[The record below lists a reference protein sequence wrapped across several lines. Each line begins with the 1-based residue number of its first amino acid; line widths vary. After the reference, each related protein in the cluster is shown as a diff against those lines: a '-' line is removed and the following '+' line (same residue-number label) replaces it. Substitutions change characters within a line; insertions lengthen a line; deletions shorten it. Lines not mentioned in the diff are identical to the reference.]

1 MAAVAVSAMLIGSL
15 SDMEG
20 VARGI
25 RISLIAGMRHSVG
38 TSSEEI
44 RRTLFIAAIAI
55 EDFFFLKISNLN
67 DLTDASRPHS
77 GSECPGSPRCF

>member
-25 RISLIAGMRHSVG
+25 RMGRLIAGMRHSEG
-38 TSSEEI
+38 TSSEEN
-44 RRTLFIAAIAI
+44 RRTLINDIAQAP
-55 EDFFFLKISNLN
+55 D
-67 DLTDASRPHS
+67 
-77 GSECPGSPRCF
+77 

>member
-25 RISLIAGMRHSVG
+25 RMGLIAGMRHSVG
-38 TSSEEI
+38 TSRVPSEEN
-44 RRTLFIAAIAI
+44 RRTLINDISHRRPI
-55 EDFFFLKISNLN
+55 EDFLK
-67 DLTDASRPHS
+67 SR
-77 GSECPGSPRCF
+77 

>member
-25 RISLIAGMRHSVG
+25 RMGRLIAGMRHSVG
-38 TSSEEI
+38 TSSEEN
-44 RRTLFIAAIAI
+44 RRTLINDIAQAP
-55 EDFFFLKISNLN
+55 D
-67 DLTDASRPHS
+67 
-77 GSECPGSPRCF
+77 

>member
-25 RISLIAGMRHSVG
+25 RMGRGLIAGMRHSVG
-38 TSSEEI
+38 TSSEEN
-44 RRTLFIAAIAI
+44 RRTLINDISHRRPI
-55 EDFFFLKISNLN
+55 EDFLK
-67 DLTDASRPHS
+67 SR
-77 GSECPGSPRCF
+77 

>member
-20 VARGI
+20 IARGI
-25 RISLIAGMRHSVG
+25 SMGRRLIAGMRHSVG

-55 EDFFFLKISNLN
+55 EDFFFLKISMI
-67 DLTDASRPHS
+67 
-77 GSECPGSPRCF
+77 